1 MNTNK
6 NLLISNR
13 HLTTSKYS
21 TEEFT
26 KILNHSTMYPVNN
39 SFSYQNAELSVT
51 ESAPIVD
58 YYNCK
63 SMHSLII
70 FLSCFFVLL
79 FEYD

>member
-1 MNTNK
+1 MNQNE
-6 NLLISNR
+6 NSLISNR

-26 KILNHSTMYPVNN
+26 KILNHATMFSVNN
-39 SFSYQNAELSVT
+39 SLSYQNAEFSVT

-63 SMHSLII
+63 SIHLFNHFSIW
-70 FLSCFFVLL
+70 LL
-79 FEYD
+79 YSSF